1 MRATI
6 DGKLCAPLRRIT
18 DRFMIT
24 IIAGTNRADSMTL
37 RTAKLYYNLV
47 RGKTEDVQVL
57 SLEGRTVWERGEDMR
72 TLEKDYLLTA
82 DKFFFIMPEYNA
94 SFPGILKLMIDN
106 SDIKK
111 CWWYKKAALVGVS
124 DGRSGNLRGLEHMTA
139 ILNYMKVNVLYNKVL
154 LSKINEEV
162 DAEGKLLK
170 PDTAALIDIQV
181 SEFLKF

>member
-1 MRATI
+1 
-6 DGKLCAPLRRIT
+6 
-18 DRFMIT
+18 MIT

-37 RTAKLYYNLV
+37 RTAKLYYDLV
-47 RGKTEDVQVL
+47 SSKTEDVQVL
-57 SLEGRTVWERGEDMR
+57 SLEGRTVWERGDDMR
-72 TLEKDYLLTA
+72 ALEADYLIPA
-82 DKFFFIMPEYNA
+82 DKFIFVMPEYNA
-94 SFPGILKLMIDN
+94 SFPGILKLMMDN

-139 ILNYMKVNVLYNKVL
+139 ILNYMKINVLYNKVL

-170 PDTAALIDIQV
+170 PVTAALIDVQIY
-181 SEFLKF
+181 EFLKF